1 MHDLSHLFELL
12 LVVFT
17 VVSAII
23 TIGWSEVSRGA
34 GSGERRRRAFLWF
47 GGSLLVAVLSFVI
60 KYERIPFLHSGIRD
74 SYFADTFKAN
84 NRGWSQI
91 EQPEHLIA
99 RVEAEQLHIFP
110 RNDRHLELVRDRT
123 FSNFAM
129 SVEFTRAKGHDHGER
144 RDLSFGNG
152 VVFRYRN
159 EKNFY
164 VFLFTGTGDFLL
176 GKLVDG
182 EWVNKSWRSSKHL
195 NSGYERNLVT
205 IVASGPDIALYANDH
220 LIHLE
225 RDQIEPYLYGSVGFY
240 VTSGSN
246 LYIDNVSLIPVDI
259 SPREPLRELPVIGDG
274 TVRLNEPFLRE

>member
-17 VVSAII
+17 VVSAVI
-23 TIGWSEVSRGA
+23 TIGWSGA
-34 GSGERRRRAFLWF
+34 SAGTGSGERRRGAFLWF
-47 GGSLLVAVLSFVI
+47 GGSLLVAVLAFVI
-60 KYERIPFLHSGIRD
+60 KYERIPFFHSGVRD
-74 SYFADTFKAN
+74 SYFADTFKEN
-84 NRGWSQI
+84 HRGWSQI

-99 RVEAEQLHIFP
+99 QVEAEQLHIFP

-129 SVEFTRAKGHDHGER
+129 SVEFTRAQGHDHGER
-144 RDLSFGNG
+144 RDLGFGNG

-195 NSGYERNLVT
+195 NPGYERNLVT
-205 IVASGPDIALYANDH
+205 VVASGPDIALYANDH

-225 RDQIEPYLYGSVGFY
+225 RDQVEPHLYGSVGFY

-246 LYIDNVSLIPVDI
+246 IYIDNVSLMPVDI
-259 SPREPLRELPVIGDG
+259 SPREPLRELPVIGNR